1 MQVVVVDYGVGNLL
15 SVSRA
20 IEACGAEPRMAVAP
34 DEIVG
39 AERLILPGVGAFRDA
54 MAELARRDFIAA
66 LRDYA
71 VSGRPLLGICLG
83 MQMLLD
89 YSEEFGVSEGLGL
102 IPGHVEAIPA
112 TDGAGKPHK
121 IPHVGWAPLQTP
133 EGAGVD
139 AWRDSFL
146 SQTPDGASA
155 YFVHSFTAKP
165 KDEAHR
171 LADTDY
177 NGGRISAAIKRGNVA
192 GVQFHPERSGRIGL
206 KMIERFVAC
215 GV

>member
-121 IPHVGWAPLQTP
+121 FRMLAGRRCRRRKAPAWMPGATASCRKRLTGHPPISSIPSPRSRRMKRTGLPIQITTA
-133 EGAGVD
+133 A
-139 AWRDSFL
+139 AFL
-146 SQTPDGASA
+146 RRS
-155 YFVHSFTAKP
+155 
-165 KDEAHR
+165 
-171 LADTDY
+171 
-177 NGGRISAAIKRGNVA
+177 SAATSLAFSSIPNAVA
-192 GVQFHPERSGRIGL
+192 GSASR
-206 KMIERFVAC
+206 
-215 GV
+215 